1 MWVKLKFFKHILT
14 AITIILVSFTANAA
28 VLTFDDLSGSSPD
41 PIADGY
47 GGLNW
52 SNMRSFF
59 GCFSRPDSGYCS
71 GTVSGYNVAFNMN
84 GNAAATSSDSP
95 FNFDGAYLTAAWND
109 DLNIQVLGF
118 NGVSLLYDTTVVV
131 SDDAPTWF
139 DFAYAGI
146 DRLEFRSFG
155 GVDSDPT
162 DGSSGVHFAMDDFTY
177 SVVPIPAAVW
187 LFGSGLGLL
196 GWFRRKRT

>member
-1 MWVKLKFFKHILT
+1 MKLELKRLIFAGVVLFI
-14 AITIILVSFTANAA
+14 VGSANAA

-71 GTVSGYNVAFNMN
+71 GTVSGYNVAFNMY
-84 GNAAATSSDSP
+84 GNAAATSSDSL
-95 FNFDGAYLTAAWND
+95 FDFDGAYLTAAWNN
-109 DLNIQVLGF
+109 DLNIEVLGF
-118 NGVSLLYDTTVVV
+118 NGASLLYNTTVVV
-131 SDDAPTWF
+131 SDGAPTWF

-162 DGSSGVHFAMDDFTY
+162 DGYSGVHFAMDNFTY
-177 SVVPIPAAVW
+177 NIVPIPAAVW

-196 GWFRRKRT
+196 GWMRCKQTV